1 MLANT
6 IPYKNMGGSTMER
19 KVSTAYLKIGM
30 YVSKLDRPW
39 RETSFLMQGFF
50 IMYEDE
56 ILSLAEQCDYIY
68 IDTSQGLEADTYL
81 DDESEVPTIQRLET
95 NKSLED
101 FLETG
106 KKKVNYQDAHSTVQE
121 LPVAKAAFEA
131 ATEIVGNIMNE
142 DVRKDKLD
150 FKAVKGA
157 VEPIIDSMIRNSDAF
172 VWMIKMQQH
181 DLYTYDHSVQN
192 SALGIAFGRHMGLN
206 KIGLQTLAMGLLL
219 MDVGKAKLP
228 KDLLSKKTALTAPE
242 LEEMKRHVG
251 YSVDILKKTSGISDG
266 VINIA
271 LTHHERYDGSGY
283 PNGLVG
289 VQTPIYG
296 RIAAII
302 DCYDAMTTET
312 PYRKAVSEHAALQN
326 IYNLRDQYFQQE
338 LVEQFL
344 QCMGVYPTG
353 SLVELSTGE
362 VGVILSQNVEQRL
375 KPRIMMLLDEEK
387 NQYDERR
394 VIDLAEQGE
403 DSSGMPLH
411 ISKGLDQG
419 EYGVD
424 TRKMNL

>member
-1 MLANT
+1 
-6 IPYKNMGGSTMER
+6 MER
-19 KVSTAYLKIGM
+19 KVSSAYLKVGM

-39 RETSFLMQGFF
+39 RETSFLIQGFY

-56 ILSLAEQCDYIY
+56 ILSLAKQCDYIY
-68 IDTSQGLEADTYL
+68 IDPVQGIEADMYL
-81 DDESEVPTIQRLET
+81 DDSPSSSANKQLQT
-95 NKSLED
+95 NKDLEN

-106 KKKVNYQDAHSTVQE
+106 KKKVNYEDAESTVKE

-131 ATEIVGNIMNE
+131 ASEIIAGIME
-142 DVRKDKLD
+142 DDVRKDKLNI
-150 FKAVKGA
+150 KAVKGA
-157 VEPIIDSMIRNSDAF
+157 VEPILDSMIRNSDAF
-172 VWMIKMQQH
+172 VWMVKMQQH
-181 DLYTYDHSVQN
+181 DSYTYDHSVQN
-192 SALGIAFGRHMGLN
+192 CALGIAFGRHMGLN
-206 KIGLQTLAMGLLL
+206 KRGLQTLAMGLLL

-228 KDLLSKKTALTAPE
+228 QDLLTKQSALTS
-242 LEEMKRHVG
+242 EEVVEMQKHVE
-251 YSVDILKKTSGISDG
+251 YSVEILKKTEGINEN

-283 PNGLVG
+283 PNNLVG

-302 DCYDAMTTET
+302 DCYDAMTTST

-362 VGVILSQNVEQRL
+362 VGIILSQNVKQRL
-375 KPRIMMLLDEEK
+375 KPKIMMVLDEQK
-387 NQYDERR
+387 QQYAERR
-394 VIDLAEQGE
+394 IIDLAEQSE

-419 EYGVD
+419 EHGID
-424 TRKMNL
+424 TSGLNL

>member
-1 MLANT
+1 
-6 IPYKNMGGSTMER
+6 MER

-50 IMYEDE
+50 IMYEE
-56 ILSLAEQCDYIY
+56 EMLSLTEQCEYIF
-68 IDTSQGLEADTYL
+68 IDPVQGIPADTYL
-81 DDESEVPTIQRLET
+81 DESPESLEIKKFET
-95 NKSLED
+95 NKELEN

-106 KKKVNYQDAHSTVQE
+106 LKIVDYKDKKSTMRE
-121 LPVAKAAFEA
+121 LPVAKAAFET
-131 ATEIVGNIMNE
+131 ATELVAGIM
-142 DVRKDKLD
+142 DDDLRKGKLNV
-150 FKAVKGA
+150 AAIEEA

-181 DLYTYDHSVQN
+181 DTYTYDHSLKN
-192 SALGIAFGRHMGLN
+192 CALGIAFGRHMGM
-206 KIGLQTLAMGLLL
+206 KKEGLQILAMGLLL

-228 KDLLSKKTALTAPE
+228 QDLLVKDSELTSE
-242 LEEMKRHVG
+242 ETEEMQKHVT
-251 YSVDILKKTSGISDG
+251 YSVDILKKTEGISEEA
-266 VINIA
+266 INIA

-283 PNGLVG
+283 PNNLVG

-302 DCYDAMTTET
+302 DCYDAMTTTT
-312 PYRKAVSEHAALQN
+312 PYRKAISEHAALQQ
-326 IYNLRDQYFQQE
+326 IYNLRDKYFQQE

-362 VGVILSQNVEQRL
+362 VGIILAQNVKQRL
-375 KPRIMMLLDEEK
+375 KPQIMMILDDQK
-387 NQYDERR
+387 KQYAQRR
-394 VIDLAEQGE
+394 IIDLAVQSE
-403 DSSGMPLH
+403 DSNGKLLH
-411 ISKGLDQG
+411 ISRGLDHG

-424 TRKMNL
+424 TASFNS